1 MRTEL
6 PYPFFM
12 TPVLP
17 EITKLAVLSLKGIR
31 RFTFS
36 IFTQPAFQ
44 PVHAKLKILIG
55 FCNGAD
61 GINSN
66 STYSVCS
73 IDVHLLSGNP
83 VRQDIFRISP

>member
-17 EITKLAVLSLKGIR
+17 EATKLAVLSLKGIR

-36 IFTQPAFQ
+36 IFTQSAFQ
-44 PVHAKLKILIG
+44 PMIAKLKILIG
-55 FCNGAD
+55 FAM
-61 GINSN
+61 
-66 STYSVCS
+66 
-73 IDVHLLSGNP
+73 
-83 VRQDIFRISP
+83 VRTA